1 MLTKRYLFIFLG
13 LLLLVGLAACDDE
26 MNENLAYDDECLN
39 DPDCDLVYEDDFCD
53 EYDEDC
59 EEAGFWDDTYYET
72 AEDCYEDEVYDP
84 VDQLCY
90 VEWEDE
96 EDCPDDECGEVWGVL
111 GDLLGS
117 SFADA
122 DFDEF
127 GENAIIT
134 YDVRNNELTNPQLG
148 EVTADLES
156 FQADEAKHREIW
168 ARFTQLIPAAQRA
181 QIVQF
186 SIFTDG
192 PEEVMAAVNPVA
204 EGDLSRWALA
214 VDIQDAADDK
224 ELTYSLIH
232 EFAHVLTLN
241 NRQVDTA
248 VSPSAC
254 TDYFPGEGCALSTS
268 YIDAFHDRF
277 WVQVFDEMG
286 VNDETEL
293 DESDMEDFYYDHEDW
308 FVTDYAAT
316 NPGEDIAESFTAF
329 ILQPKPTEDTLAAEK
344 ILFFY
349 DYPELVAL
357 RKDLASRAYSRLR
370 RN

>member
-26 MNENLAYDDECLN
+26 LNENLAYDDECLN

-59 EEAGFWDDTYYET
+59 EETGFWDDTYYET

-254 TDYFPGEGCALSTS
+254 TDYFPAKDVPCPPPILTRFMIAFGCRCLMRWA
-268 YIDAFHDRF
+268 
-277 WVQVFDEMG
+277 
-286 VNDETEL
+286 
-293 DESDMEDFYYDHEDW
+293 
-308 FVTDYAAT
+308 
-316 NPGEDIAESFTAF
+316 
-329 ILQPKPTEDTLAAEK
+329 
-344 ILFFY
+344 
-349 DYPELVAL
+349 
-357 RKDLASRAYSRLR
+357 
-370 RN
+370 